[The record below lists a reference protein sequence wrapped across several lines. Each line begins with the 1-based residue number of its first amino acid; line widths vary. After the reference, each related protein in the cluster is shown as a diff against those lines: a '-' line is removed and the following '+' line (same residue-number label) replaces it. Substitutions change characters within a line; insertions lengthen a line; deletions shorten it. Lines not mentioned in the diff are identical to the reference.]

1 MTFEIWVRVVSG
13 HSSQNRDKLTAKAN
27 KMYKSNLCWY
37 ARFIRDVDKVIFFFS
52 RPGPIEQNGYT
63 HTVNGKKKA
72 SIGRP
77 FEDMNKK

>member
-1 MTFEIWVRVVSG
+1 
-13 HSSQNRDKLTAKAN
+13 
-27 KMYKSNLCWY
+27 MYKSNLCWY
-37 ARFIRDVDKVIFFFS
+37 ARFIRDVDKVSFFFS